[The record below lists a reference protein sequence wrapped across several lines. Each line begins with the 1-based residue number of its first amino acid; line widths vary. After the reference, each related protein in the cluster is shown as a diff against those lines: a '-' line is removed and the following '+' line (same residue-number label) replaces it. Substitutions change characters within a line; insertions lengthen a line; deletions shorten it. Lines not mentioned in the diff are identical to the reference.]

1 MSLITNTA
9 SNNIDKSK
17 LTPLDAI
24 PSDIVSAA
32 DYERYARDYINDAAW
47 AYLQGGAAD
56 ELTLTA
62 NEKAWKTLELWPRA
76 LADVRDGNTRCTL
89 FGDTLAHPIILAP
102 VATQRVFH
110 AEGESASVLAAG
122 VMGGVAIV
130 STQASISL
138 EKLAENAQGPLWFQL
153 YWQGSREAT
162 LNLVK
167 RAESAGY
174 RALVLAIDAPISG
187 ARNREQ
193 RAGFAVSADAAQV
206 NVTPI
211 TLPLLQ
217 DGMSVIFDGLMTL
230 APVWADIQWLVNQ
243 TNLPILLK
251 GILHP
256 DDARRAV
263 EAGAAGIVVSNHG
276 GRVLD
281 TVPATL
287 SALSGVVN
295 AVNGAVPILVDG
307 GIRRGT
313 DIVKARALGA
323 TAVMIGR
330 PYIHALATAGALGVA
345 HLIRLLREELEIAMA
360 LTGCKTLDDINKD
373 VLRKDLI

>member
-1 MSLITNTA
+1 MSDI
-9 SNNIDKSK
+9 SK
-17 LTPLDAI
+17 KLAPLNAI

-32 DYERYARDYINDAAW
+32 DYERYAQHYIDDAAW

-56 ELTLTA
+56 ELTLSS
-62 NEKAWKTLELWPRA
+62 NEKAWKALQLWPRM
-76 LADVRDGNTRCTL
+76 LADVRGGNTHCTL

-110 AEGESASVLAAG
+110 ADGEAASVLAAG
-122 VMGGVAIV
+122 VMGGVAVV

-153 YWQGSREAT
+153 YWQGGRQAT
-162 LNLVK
+162 LDLVK

-174 RALVLAIDAPISG
+174 LALVFTIDAPISG

-193 RAGFAVSADAAQV
+193 RAGFSVPAHAAQV

-211 TLPLLQ
+211 NLPILQ
-217 DGMSVIFDGLMTL
+217 DGMSMVFDGLMTL
-230 APVWADIQWLVNQ
+230 APVWQDIEWLVKQ
-243 TNLPILLK
+243 THLPILLK

-256 DDARRAV
+256 DDARLAV
-263 EAGAAGIVVSNHG
+263 KAGAAGIVVSNHG

-281 TVPATL
+281 TVPATFT
-287 SALSGVVN
+287 ALAGVVK
-295 AVNGAVPILVDG
+295 AVNGAVPVLVDG

-360 LTGCKTLDDINKD
+360 LTGCKTLDDINAD
-373 VLRKDLI
+373 ILNNNID